1 MVRSL
6 SRGEALC
13 WQVGQEEGILG
24 FTLSYLDIALILV
37 LSSNQ
42 YTPVPVTSTHQ
53 DVGPQDL
60 QSKDSASSWPV
71 TKVINVTSGCPEWES
86 DELTL
91 QSSGWDQ
98 GVPADWKHPRRRS
111 DAFKL
116 KS

>member
-1 MVRSL
+1 MVRPL

-13 WQVGQEEGILG
+13 CQVGQAEGILG

-42 YTPVPVTSTHQ
+42 CTPVPVTSTHQ
-53 DVGPQDL
+53 DVGARSL

-71 TKVINVTSGCPEWES
+71 AKVIDVTSPEWKG